1 MLRITSR
8 LVASVFGTGRGDLAV
23 LGLPLVPAAAV
34 ADVGMA
40 VAGAVRAEAASWAAR
55 LRQGV
60 ALVRQQAAALL
71 RSAAEVLDPL
81 PVAQE
86 AAPVVVVRDVVRPVL
101 CRVELPVVEAPV
113 EAVPVPMPS
122 AAQVTVE
129 APTPDAGAD
138 LAAALEKHGTVRAA
152 ARALGIAE
160 STFRGRC
167 RKLGVKTPG
176 RKAQG

>member
-23 LGLPLVPAAAV
+23 LGLPLVPAAAL

-40 VAGAVRAEAASWAAR
+40 VAGAVRAEAAAWAAR
-55 LRQGV
+55 LRQAV
-60 ALVRQQAAALL
+60 AAVRVGLAERL
-71 RSAAEVLDPL
+71 RAVAEVLGPL

-86 AAPVVVVRDVVRPVL
+86 AAPEVVVRDVVRPVL

-129 APTPDAGAD
+129 AAPDVGAD

-167 RKLGVKTPG
+167 RKFGVKTPG